1 MADKS
6 IMDNLPEG
14 AKHLHGALFVV
25 PFESIQVPDDEPE
38 GDEYKFKNPR
48 LNTQF
53 GLSELADKR
62 LSAELRESIRN
73 KTMLVPLVCR
83 WMQTEDG
90 KYFPHLVG
98 GDRRYR
104 AVDFLRRK
112 KEIVADP
119 RKVSINERGEWVYER
134 VSATEAYE
142 NIACMVFAVNNDL
155 DALALAWAEN
165 KARLNLTDGHE
176 VAEVVKLRKYNAPD
190 ERILEILQRDEKW
203 LAETDRLLKNLDDN
217 TLEDLLEN
225 RMTRACAIELSSIEN
240 LDKREKI
247 RVAANEAAQESYER
261 KVARIGKQLESALD
275 QREIAEGGVAEAEF
289 HKDETNIKAAKAQ
302 VADAE
307 KKVERFVKERDAE
320 HPKATT
326 KNVREAMS
334 EMGEDG
340 DREPPRKVLGARK
353 VKAGI
358 QAIDDLIA
366 SGGKGDGFQADLT
379 ALQMVRRV
387 LNDNIYTNDPDIITT
402 IKRFSNSKRKT

>member
-14 AKHLHGALFVV
+14 AKHLHGALFIV
-25 PFESIQVPDDEPE
+25 PFESIQVPDDTEG

-83 WMQTEDG
+83 WIMSESG
-90 KYFPHLVG
+90 KYLPHLVG

-104 AVDFLRRK
+104 SVDFLRRK

-119 RKVSINERGEWVYER
+119 RKVSINDRGEWVYAR
-134 VSATEAYE
+134 VPATEAYE

-165 KARLNLTDGHE
+165 KSRLNLTDGHE
-176 VAEVVKLRKYNAPD
+176 VAEVVKLRRFNAPD

-203 LAETDRLLKNLDDN
+203 LAETDRLLKNLDEN

-225 RMTRACAIELSSIEN
+225 RMTRACAIELSTIEN

-247 RVAANEAAQESYER
+247 RVAANEAAQETYER
-261 KVARIGKQLESALD
+261 KVARIEKQLESALD

-289 HKDETNIKAAKAQ
+289 HKDEAGVSTAKAQ
-302 VADAE
+302 VTKQKRKLNGSSKSVTPSSQRPRRKMFVRRWLKWA
-307 KKVERFVKERDAE
+307 KK
-320 HPKATT
+320 
-326 KNVREAMS
+326 
-334 EMGEDG
+334 
-340 DREPPRKVLGARK
+340 EPPATARK
-353 VKAGI
+353 C
-358 QAIDDLIA
+358 
-366 SGGKGDGFQADLT
+366 F
-379 ALQMVRRV
+379 RR
-387 LNDNIYTNDPDIITT
+387 
-402 IKRFSNSKRKT
+402 RRSKQVFKPSMT